1 MFSTWNGK
9 GSKLLLRSSRVALL
23 SILIGLVL
31 SLLILSYDTP
41 LTTIGLILAVWTIIT
56 GCLPLIRSRVSG
68 LVKNLPMALAHIGLG
83 IMVLGITVTSSYGIT
98 FDDTLGFGQSKT
110 VGEYEFKLITINDRT
125 GPNYMAKVAMVEI
138 YSENQKI
145 GTVFPEKRVYDT
157 TSPSMTEA
165 GIEANLFRDL
175 FVALGEDLG
184 GDIWSMHLQYKPLLR
199 LIWLGPFIMILGGLV
214 RLFLLKPLSET
225 LNS

>member
-1 MFSTWNGK
+1 
-9 GSKLLLRSSRVALL
+9 
-23 SILIGLVL
+23 
-31 SLLILSYDTP
+31 
-41 LTTIGLILAVWTIIT
+41 
-56 GCLPLIRSRVSG
+56 
-68 LVKNLPMALAHIGLG
+68 
-83 IMVLGITVTSSYGIT
+83 
-98 FDDTLGFGQSKT
+98 
-110 VGEYEFKLITINDRT
+110 
-125 GPNYMAKVAMVEI
+125 MAKVAMVEI

>member
-1 MFSTWNGK
+1 M
-9 GSKLLLRSSRVALL
+9 
-23 SILIGLVL
+23 
-31 SLLILSYDTP
+31 
-41 LTTIGLILAVWTIIT
+41 
-56 GCLPLIRSRVSG
+56 
-68 LVKNLPMALAHIGLG
+68 
-83 IMVLGITVTSSYGIT
+83 
-98 FDDTLGFGQSKT
+98 
-110 VGEYEFKLITINDRT
+110 GEYEFKLITINDRT
-125 GPNYMAKVAMVEI
+125 GPNYTAKVAMVEI

-225 LNS
+225 VNS